1 MDVDV
6 EVLVCRCGHVGV
18 LVCGCG
24 HVGVLMCG
32 CGLFID
38 LRISQQKLL
47 FVKKVIIH
55 IAYTPLRSCSQKTLR
70 STAARCGPSSG
81 P

>member
-1 MDVDV
+1 MDVD
-6 EVLVCRCGHVGV
+6 VLVCRCGHVGV

-47 FVKKVIIH
+47 FVKRLKPIS
-55 IAYTPLRSCSQKTLR
+55 RTLL
-70 STAARCGPSSG
+70 
-81 P
+81 